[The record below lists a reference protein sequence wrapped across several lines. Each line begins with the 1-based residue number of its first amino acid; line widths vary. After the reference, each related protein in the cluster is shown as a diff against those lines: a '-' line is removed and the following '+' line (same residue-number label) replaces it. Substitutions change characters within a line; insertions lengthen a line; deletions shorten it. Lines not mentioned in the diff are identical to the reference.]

1 MLEVVIISG
10 LNANLLFTPT
20 KIKGKMSKIAKGLKG
35 RNFELIIIPC
45 GILYLKTET
54 G

>member
-10 LNANLLFTPT
+10 LNANLLFTLT
-20 KIKGKMSKIAKGLKG
+20 KIKGKMSKIAQGLKE

-45 GILYLKTET
+45 SILYLKTET